1 MVCLLWSVVDHS
13 LRVMAR
19 HESAVVAVVAI
30 YRAVYFVIR
39 AQMVSR
45 FRAERRSGR
54 VVVTRIVAMMSTM
67 IAGRGRSVSSYG

>member
-1 MVCLLWSVVDHS
+1 VVCLLWSVVDNS

-19 HESAVVAVVAI
+19 HESAIVAVVAI
-30 YRAVYFVIR
+30 YRAVYFVVR

-54 VVVTRIVAMMSTM
+54 MVVTGIVAMMSTV
-67 IAGRGRSVSSYG
+67 IAGRGRPVSSYG